1 MHKDLNNMD
10 MERLLSM
17 DLDTVPEMHDA
28 RARDEVLESLHQMI
42 DEDAILRGRGRRKL
56 WPGIF
61 LSAVAAAACTFLG
74 IFLYNLNKEAAS
86 VKWIKAES
94 CFGQKKTVALPDGSE
109 IFLHN
114 ESYIIYPAEFQ
125 DNLRNIFAEGEVFAS
140 IVPDKNRPFILST
153 QGANVKVKG
162 TKFNFRTTPENSEVE
177 VMLVEGIVDLE
188 LSSGTVEKIL
198 PMKKGDIIKANLET
212 GIITSMKFDP
222 DKYVSWKDM
231 KVLYFNDETFENIV
245 NKLTKEFGVKIIV
258 EKKALLK
265 VRYFASF
272 VNDET
277 PMQILKTLNTDGEMK
292 ITQSGDTIYIK

>member
-1 MHKDLNNMD
+1 

-28 RARDEVLESLHQMI
+28 KAREEVLESLHRMI
-42 DEDAILRGRGRRKL
+42 DEDAILRGRRRRKF

-61 LSAVAAAACTFLG
+61 LSAVTAAACTLLG
-74 IFLYNLNKEAAS
+74 VFLYNRNSEEAP
-86 VKWIKAES
+86 VKWLKAES
-94 CFGQKKTVALPDGSE
+94 CFGQKKTVSLPDGSE

-114 ESYIIYPAEFQ
+114 DSYIIYPAEFQ

-140 IVPDKNRPFILST
+140 ITPDKKRPFVLST